1 MGLLTTLFVV
11 RVAQIGQLQRWG
23 VLVAK
28 LSDDPFWLS
37 AAILVV
43 ALVLLPVPR
52 IFLLGPAFVMML
64 MSGVEL
70 NPGLLFG
77 ALVWLMQTLQ
87 LVSEMLCGFKEFL
100 LCSLSSWKS
109 ILPWHH
115 WTDAPKHQGQQ
126 FVDYFAAVVFVL
138 WTASVVYTFVGMRLE
153 RFVAKQKLRSRLQS
167 ALQSPFRATF
177 KEATFRHRRESS
189 ERVEMPRPMRRTF
202 SGQFLQRAMSEEQME
217 TFREKHHSLLQAR
230 RSLLEEENDFPEEM
244 LPECFEISVSRNK
257 VLDESYKILQ
267 EAPPFEFLAPTLS
280 VKYVGEDGQ
289 DRGGVTQDWFSAVG
303 QALTEGAGDDNSTSV
318 LAMGKSSRMLI
329 PRPVGQNAEG
339 REGRFEDLFLAGRF
353 LALAVLHGGRPLPLP
368 LSPLVCKYMVGK
380 PVDLD
385 DVKCLDP
392 DFYRQRVAP
401 LLRPGGLREVEA
413 ALGEALTFVSA
424 PTELRP
430 AEDLEPSGAEQ
441 VVTEDNLDRYLM
453 LLCEA
458 FLCSELRE
466 ELQCLLKGFWDVLP
480 LATLQK
486 AGVEAGDL
494 SMLLMGCH
502 SLDLKEWRRHTE
514 QVDDASGGLVLLWFW
529 EVLKE
534 FDEEKQRLL
543 LRFCTGSS
551 RVPPGGF
558 AELQPN
564 FSVEVSNAGSPEHL
578 PHAHTCINKL
588 VLHRYSSKGQLREK
602 LLHALPTEGFQF
614 A

>member
-23 VLVAK
+23 VLVAN
-28 LSDDPFWLS
+28 LSDDLFSLS
-37 AAILVV
+37 AAILVI

-52 IFLLGPAFVMML
+52 ILLIGPAFLVLL

-70 NPGLLFG
+70 NPGLFFG
-77 ALVWLMQTLQ
+77 ALFWVMQTLQ

-115 WTDAPKHQGQQ
+115 WEPAHQGR
-126 FVDYFAAVVFVL
+126 FVDYFAAVVFLL
-138 WTASVVYTFVGMRLE
+138 WVASVGYSFVGLRLE
-153 RFVAKQKLRSRLQS
+153 RFVAKQTLRSRLQS
-167 ALQSPFRATF
+167 ALQSPFHATF
-177 KEATFRHRRESS
+177 KEATFRRRRESS
-189 ERVEMPRPMRRTF
+189 FLSDGAPRPMRRTF
-202 SGQFLQRAMSEEQME
+202 SGQFLQRTLSEEQME
-217 TFREKHHSLLQAR
+217 TFREKHLLLLEAR
-230 RSLLEEENDFPEEM
+230 RSLLEEEKNDFPEEM
-244 LPECFEISVSRNK
+244 LPDCFEIRVSRSH
-257 VLDESYKILQ
+257 VLEESYQILQ
-267 EAPPFEFLAPTLS
+267 EAPRFEFLAPTLS
-280 VKYVGEDGQ
+280 VRYAGEDGQ
-289 DRGGVTQDWFSAVG
+289 DEGGVTQDWFSAVG
-303 QALTEGAGDDNSTSV
+303 HALTDGSGDDKSTSV
-318 LAMGKSSRMLI
+318 FAMGKSSRMLI
-329 PRPVGQNAEG
+329 PRPVGQDAEG
-339 REGRFEDLFLAGRF
+339 REGRFRDLLLAGRF

-368 LSPLVCKYMVGK
+368 LSPLVCKYMVSK

-401 LLRPGGLREVEA
+401 LLRPEGLAEVEA
-413 ALGEALTFVSA
+413 ALGEPLTFVSA

-430 AEDLEPSGAEQ
+430 AEELQPGGAEQ
-441 VVTEDNLDRYLM
+441 VVTEDNLDRYLT

-486 AGVEAGDL
+486 AGVEASDL
-494 SMLLMGCH
+494 SMLLMGSH
-502 SLDLKEWRRHTE
+502 SLDLMEWRRHTE
-514 QVDDASGGLVLLWFW
+514 EVEGSGGLVLLWFW
-529 EVLKE
+529 EVLKD
-534 FDEEKQRLL
+534 FNEEQRRLL

-564 FSVEVSNAGSPEHL
+564 FAVEVSDAGSPEHL

-588 VLHRYSSKGQLREK
+588 VLHKYTSKGQLHEK